1 MVRDQRSVL
10 LGFVAPR
17 ASNERE
23 QSSEDQ
29 GHPGDIR
36 CCVKTSSAPPLFHAW
51 QVALM
56 LTSLCWWLSLQ
67 HYRLFSLCLSL
78 LSVSL
83 VVEDPL
89 SVSDCTSLPAG
100 LISDQRPV
108 SISYVCWY
116 RMQSLSFY
124 DILQSNE
131 VTANE
136 GVRL

>member
-1 MVRDQRSVL
+1 MFL
-10 LGFVAPR
+10 IFVPPR
-17 ASNERE
+17 ASNECK
-23 QSSEDQ
+23 QSREDQ
-29 GHPGDIR
+29 THPGDIP
-36 CCVKTSSAPPLFHAW
+36 CSVKTSSAPLLFHAW
-51 QVALM
+51 QVTLM
-56 LTSLCWWLSLQ
+56 LTSFCWWLSLQ

-131 VTANE
+131 VTEN
-136 GVRL
+136 

>member
-1 MVRDQRSVL
+1 MCANVVVKTKHTPWSYSVT
-10 LGFVAPR
+10 
-17 ASNERE
+17 
-23 QSSEDQ
+23 
-29 GHPGDIR
+29 
-36 CCVKTSSAPPLFHAW
+36 TSSAPLLLHVW
-51 QVALM
+51 QVTLM
-56 LTSLCWWLSLQ
+56 LTSFCWCLSLQ

-78 LSVSL
+78 LSVFL

-131 VTANE
+131 VTEN
-136 GVRL
+136 